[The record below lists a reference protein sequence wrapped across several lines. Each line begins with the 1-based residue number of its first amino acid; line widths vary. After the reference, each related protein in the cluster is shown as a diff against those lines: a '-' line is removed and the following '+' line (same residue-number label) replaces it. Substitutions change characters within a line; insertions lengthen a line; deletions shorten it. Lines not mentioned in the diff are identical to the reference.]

1 VSGKLAEHTLQGMVV
16 LVTRPTHQAA
26 AMLQLL
32 EQKGAKPL
40 AFASMEIRPV
50 VPDTALKHRL
60 STLHEYDQ
68 LIFISVN
75 AVEHSVLLLQK
86 LKIPVETVK
95 NEIAVIGRAT
105 QAAAEQAGLK
115 ITQAMK
121 KGFNSESLL
130 QLAAFQAARVNA
142 KKILIFRGKG
152 GLAQLGDTLQQR
164 GAKVDYAEVYRRG
177 IPQQDKDIKRQQ
189 LSLNWPKQQI
199 NAVTVTSNES
209 LQNLY
214 DMLEPPGRDTL
225 LESWLIVPSQRCMQL
240 AQRLGFQAV
249 KIAESALNEHMLDA
263 LNEVMKNEP
272 GLFSKIER

>member
-1 VSGKLAEHTLQGMVV
+1 MSGKRSEQTTEYSLHGMVV

-32 EQKGAKPL
+32 EQSGAKPL
-40 AFASMEIRPV
+40 AFASMEISPIE
-50 VPDTALKHRL
+50 PDSVLKHRL
-60 STLHEYDQ
+60 STLYEYDQ

-75 AVEHSVLLLQK
+75 AVEHTVLLLQK
-86 LKIPVETVK
+86 LNIPVEAIK

-105 QAAAEQAGLK
+105 QSAAEQAGFK
-115 ITQAMK
+115 ITQVMK

-130 QLAAFQAARVNA
+130 QHAAFQAPQVNT
-142 KKILIFRGKG
+142 KKILILRGKG

-177 IPQQDKDIKRQQ
+177 IPQQDKGIKRQQ
-189 LSLNWPKQQI
+189 LSLNWQQQQI

-214 DMLEPPGRDTL
+214 DMLESPGKDAL
-225 LESWLIVPSQRCMQL
+225 LESGLIVPSQRCMQL
-240 AQRLGFQAV
+240 AQRLGFQSV
-249 KIAESALNEHMLDA
+249 RVAESALNEHMLDA
-263 LNEVMKNEP
+263 LNSVMSNVMK
-272 GLFSKIER
+272 